1 VGAHKGEDHH
11 LIKKQIKDQA
21 EFLSQV
27 ARGVDEHAALA
38 IVGRKPGS
46 LKTWLRDG
54 DFAFRLEEARN
65 QQIKLMGETLAGGK
79 ENLDYAT
86 FSKEFL
92 NSEVFPHHQSWID
105 VLEGREPS
113 WLHPAM
119 TFEPGNRRRLLINV
133 PPEHAK
139 STVLTVGYATYRIA
153 MNPNIRIVI
162 VSQTQTR
169 AKEFLYS
176 IKQRLTEPDWAKMQG
191 VYGPAGGYKATAD
204 QWTADRIYL
213 ERSSGEKDPTVQA
226 IGMGQQIYGTR
237 ADLIIL
243 DDVVTTTNAHEWEK
257 QLNWLQKMVIT
268 RVGAT
273 GTLVIAG
280 TRVSSV
286 DLYKEIRNP
295 DHWSG
300 GKSPFTYLAMPA
312 VLEFK
317 DKREEW
323 LTLWSR
329 SDRPWDGAEEGQED
343 DAELLV
349 QDEEGYYPKWDG
361 KRLFAR
367 RSEVNPATW
376 ALVYQQQDVE
386 EDSIFPLPLVN
397 SSINRMRKPGPLKMG
412 APGHPREGQWVTI
425 LGFDPAMS
433 GKAAMVAYAIERHS
447 GQRLVLDVY
456 NMHQPNPQ
464 KIRELMEEWV
474 IRYRPIELRVEINA
488 HQKAYALD
496 EDLRIWMTNHGCQ
509 MREHFTGKNKWDTSF
524 GVAGMSSLFGTMR
537 EGKQQNNNLIE
548 LPDVNNE
555 HIKAL
560 VNQLITWKPDTK
572 NPTDCVMA
580 LWFCEI
586 RAKELILQGM
596 NRTSH
601 MSNRYATR
609 KNQMQQYV
617 VDLDEA
623 AYEQHMIYL

>member
-1 VGAHKGEDHH
+1 MSAKSGASHH
-11 LIKKQIKDQA
+11 FTVRREQDQS
-21 EFLSQV
+21 EFLAHV
-27 ARGVDEHAALA
+27 AAGVDELRALSL
-38 IVGRKPGS
+38 VGRKAPV
-46 LKTWLRDG
+46 LKSWLRDG
-54 DFAFRLEEARN
+54 VFASRLEGARSSALR
-65 QQIKLMGETLAGGK
+65 LMSETLVGGK
-79 ENLDYAT
+79 GAVDFAT
-86 FSKEFL
+86 FSREFL
-92 NSEVFPHHQSWID
+92 NVQVFPHHQSWID

-153 MNPNIRIVI
+153 MDPNIRIVI

-176 IKQRLTEPDWAKMQG
+176 IKQRLTESDWAKMQG

-280 TRVSSV
+280 TRVSSI

-317 DKREEW
+317 EKRDNW
-323 LTLWSR
+323 VTLWPK
-329 SDRPWDGAEEGQED
+329 SDRPWDGADEFD
-343 DAELLV
+343 DVELLTA
-349 QDEEGYYPKWDG
+349 DEDGHYPKWDG
-361 KRLFAR
+361 KRLFER

-386 EDSIFPLPLVN
+386 EDAIFPPALVN
-397 SSINRMRKPGPLKMG
+397 SCINRMRKPGPINPH
-412 APGHPREGQWVTI
+412 APGHPADGQWVTI
-425 LGFDPAMS
+425 LGFDPAMT
-433 GKAAMVAYAIERHS
+433 GKAAMVAYALDRLS
-447 GQRLVLDVY
+447 GRRLVLDVY
-456 NMHQPNPQ
+456 NMSEPTPQ
-464 KIRELMEEWV
+464 KIRALMEDWV
-474 IRYRPIELRVEINA
+474 IKYRPIELRVEINA

-496 EDLRIWMTNHGCQ
+496 EDLRMWMVNHGCQ
-509 MREHFTGKNKWDTSF
+509 MREHFTGKNKWDTNF
-524 GVAGMSSLFGTMR
+524 GVASMSGLFGTLR
-537 EGKQQNNNLIE
+537 EGKHQNNNVIE
-548 LPDVNNE
+548 LPDATSE
-555 HIKAL
+555 HMKAL

-572 NPTDCVMA
+572 NATDVVMA

-586 RAKELILQGM
+586 RAKELILQNI

-601 MSNRYATR
+601 MQNRYATR
-609 KNQMQQYV
+609 RNVQERYV
-617 VDLDEA
+617 VDLNEA
-623 AYEQHMIYL
+623 AMGSHMTYI